1 MNKEISTS
9 YCQPEKVPKR
19 AFSDGSSAEYVCN
32 ILNELAGNFE
42 ELTRKLGEITDPIRV
57 ECPVEELSLPVNDKK
72 EFPPLMI
79 AILAQVHRIG
89 NSFNEIRAIARSID
103 I

>member
-1 MNKEISTS
+1 MSKEISSS
-9 YCQPEKVPKR
+9 YCQSKIVPKR
-19 AFSDGSSAEYVCN
+19 AFSDGSSAEYVYN
-32 ILNELAGNFE
+32 ILSELAGNFE
-42 ELTRKLGEITDPIRV
+42 ELTKKLKEITDPIRV
-57 ECPVEELSLPVNDKK
+57 ERPVVELALSSDDKK

-79 AILAQVHRIG
+79 AILAQVSRIG